1 MPANACVAFYDCK
14 GCGKTLKPLPG
25 SCCVFCSYGSV
36 PCPPIQQG
44 VEPCCT
50 PLPDKRFKDWLART
64 RTSLMAWW
72 VPTVLIVAGL
82 FVRTPLR
89 TGIWIAAL
97 AWMGVACLLN
107 ASRSGRT
114 HCRFTGPYYLLMIAP
129 TLALGSMDA
138 PLYAWLVLAA
148 LVLLGDKIIWWAT
161 ELAWGTFSSPV
172 RREVKRLTLFVARRP
187 SPRTICVFPRERRTS
202 LIRSP
207 CLNGATHSRGQG
219 QIAAKS
225 HGRA

>member
-1 MPANACVAFYDCK
+1 MAELQLQSVLTCPHCGHQAMETMPANACVAFYDCK

-50 PLPDKRFKDWLART
+50 PLPDQRSKDWLGNT

-72 VPTVLIVAGL
+72 VPTALIVAGL
-82 FVRTPLR
+82 WVSAPLR
-89 TGIWIAAL
+89 TGTWVAAL
-97 AWMGVACLLN
+97 AWMGLACLLN
-107 ASRSGRT
+107 AKRSGRT

-129 TLALGSMDA
+129 TLAFGITDA

-148 LVLLGDKIIWWAT
+148 FVLLGDKIIWWAT
-161 ELAWGTFSSPV
+161 EHAWGTFSSPS
-172 RREVKRLTLFVARRP
+172 T
-187 SPRTICVFPRERRTS
+187 PR
-202 LIRSP
+202 
-207 CLNGATHSRGQG
+207 G
-219 QIAAKS
+219 
-225 HGRA
+225 

>member
-14 GCGKTLKPLPG
+14 GCGKAVRPLPG

-50 PLPDKRFKDWLART
+50 PLPDQRSKDWLANT

-72 VPTVLIVAGL
+72 VPTALIVAGL

-129 TLALGSMDA
+129 TLAFGTTDA

-148 LVLLGDKIIWWAT
+148 FVLLGDKIIWWAT
-161 ELAWGTFSSPV
+161 EYAWGTLSSPS
-172 RREVKRLTLFVARRP
+172 T
-187 SPRTICVFPRERRTS
+187 PR
-202 LIRSP
+202 
-207 CLNGATHSRGQG
+207 G
-219 QIAAKS
+219 
-225 HGRA
+225 

>member
-14 GCGKTLKPLPG
+14 GCGKTLKALPG

-50 PLPDKRFKDWLART
+50 PLPDRRSKDWLGNT

-72 VPTVLIVAGL
+72 VPTALIIAGL
-82 FVRTPLR
+82 WISAPLR
-89 TGIWIAAL
+89 TGTWVAAL
-97 AWMGVACLLN
+97 AWMGLACLLN
-107 ASRSGRT
+107 ARRSGRT

-129 TLALGSMDA
+129 TLAFGITDA

-161 ELAWGTFSSPV
+161 EHAWGTFSSPS
-172 RREVKRLTLFVARRP
+172 T
-187 SPRTICVFPRERRTS
+187 PR
-202 LIRSP
+202 
-207 CLNGATHSRGQG
+207 G
-219 QIAAKS
+219 
-225 HGRA
+225 

>member
-14 GCGKTLKPLPG
+14 GCRKTVKPLPG

-50 PLPDKRFKDWLART
+50 PLPDKRSKDWLANT
-64 RTSLMAWW
+64 RTSLVAWW
-72 VPTVLIVAGL
+72 VPTALIVAGL
-82 FVRTPLR
+82 FVRIPLR

-148 LVLLGDKIIWWAT
+148 LVLLGDMIIWWAT
-161 ELAWGTFSSPV
+161 ELAWERFLHPA
-172 RREVKRLTLFVARRP
+172 RREVKRLTLFSSRA
-187 SPRTICVFPRERRTS
+187 ED
-202 LIRSP
+202 L
-207 CLNGATHSRGQG
+207 LNSITLP
-219 QIAAKS
+219 
-225 HGRA
+225 